1 MYTNCLQMLLYS
13 RCSDASIFQYTI
25 CLRYWCHSVQH
36 WSRDFFPQ
44 SRRCCLLWAERRS
57 VACIATGCNW
67 ARSLW
72 CCVSATLE
80 PRCGWRSLGRRAS
93 NILGVERCV
102 AKDSYAWQRIVVLQ
116 QCTCNHFNWHCS
128 WYGVKLL
135 WIRDACELALSFHS
149 LLSTIVLQ
157 VANCQRNT
165 SCNVRPLKWN
175 RVERHAMEIYGI
187 QSESCGML
195 FNIVPYSRGD
205 ADTCQVYGNSTAV
218 FACIIL

>member
-1 MYTNCLQMLLYS
+1 MLLYS
-13 RCSDASIFQYTI
+13 RCSDVSIFQYTT

-80 PRCGWRSLGRRAS
+80 PRCGWRSLGERAS

-102 AKDSYAWQRIVVLQ
+102 AKDSYAVQRLCAMVVMKLCSVVLQ
-116 QCTCNHFNWHCS
+116 HVRASTSIGTGS
-128 WYGVKLL
+128 WYGVKLM
-135 WIRDACELALSFHS
+135 WIWDACELALSFHS

-165 SCNVRPLKWN
+165 TCNVRPLKWN
-175 RVERHAMEIYGI
+175 RVERHAMEYNRKVVECC
-187 QSESCGML
+187 STLSR
-195 FNIVPYSRGD
+195 IVGAMRIHVKFMAIPQQYLH
-205 ADTCQVYGNSTAV
+205 A
-218 FACIIL
+218 